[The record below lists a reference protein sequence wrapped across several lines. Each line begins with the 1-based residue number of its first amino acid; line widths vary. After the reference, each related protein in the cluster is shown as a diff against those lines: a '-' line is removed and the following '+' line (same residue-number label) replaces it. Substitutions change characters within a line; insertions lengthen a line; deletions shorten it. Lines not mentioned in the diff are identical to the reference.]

1 MTDAVWIIVSRK
13 GIQRIAKGPTRA
25 WQRRNLDIPRPRLAQ
40 GEYAVLVKVD
50 VPDSAFK
57 PIGLPTAVI
66 TVPEAALVA
75 PTVDVE
81 VQTPP
86 PPDGD
91 TG

>member
-25 WQRRNLDIPRPRLAQ
+25 WQRRNLNIPRPRLAQ

-57 PIGLPTAVI
+57 PIRLPTAVI
-66 TVPEAALVA
+66 TLVA
-75 PTVDVE
+75 PTVDVQ

-91 TG
+91 TE